1 MDCERGGGPEHVELQ
16 EVAVGAR
23 RGEGWVGE
31 QKAVHS
37 VRSCSEDHRH
47 SESPACEVEA
57 GWACANEGHVT
68 PARLGEAGA
77 ATERALCALL

>member
-31 QKAVHS
+31 HEAVLK
-37 VRSCSEDHRH
+37 V
-47 SESPACEVEA
+47 A
-57 GWACANEGHVT
+57 
-68 PARLGEAGA
+68 
-77 ATERALCALL
+77 